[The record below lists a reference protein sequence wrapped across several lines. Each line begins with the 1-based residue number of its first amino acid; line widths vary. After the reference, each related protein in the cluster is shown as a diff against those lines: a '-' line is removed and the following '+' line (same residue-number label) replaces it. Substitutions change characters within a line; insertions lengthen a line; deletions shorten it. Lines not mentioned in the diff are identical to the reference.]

1 MKDCDFLRELKA
13 KFNQIPPTHFTIF
26 DDIFLNRK
34 LVYCHWQT
42 GKGIVSID
50 YQIIN
55 NEVEQIQAS

>member
-1 MKDCDFLRELKA
+1 MNDRNFINELRA
-13 KFNQIPPTHFTIF
+13 KFNQPKPDSFYIF
-26 DDIFLNRK
+26 DDFLTARK
-34 LVYCHWQT
+34 LAYCHWQT

>member
-1 MKDCDFLRELKA
+1 MNDSNFINELKS
-13 KFNQIPPTHFTIF
+13 KFNKSKPAHFTIF

-34 LVYCHWQT
+34 LAYCHWQT
-42 GKGIVSID
+42 EKGIVSID